1 MPGPIE
7 HNDDYHQH
15 ELDRLMDEGGPDPE
29 MLQTHRRA
37 VQTTFEEGDT
47 PKEEK
52 KSLKG
57 EDGKVGFEEQ

>member
-1 MPGPIE
+1 MTNPEQKMDAYDERLIE
-7 HNDDYHQH
+7 Q
-15 ELDRLMDEGGPDPE
+15 LMDEGGPDPE

-47 PKEEK
+47 SKEEK

-57 EDGKVGFEEQ
+57 EDGTVGFGG